1 MKRPRIYSMFLY
13 LFFSLAVGF
22 SFQIEASA
30 HEYRGHSHSPD
41 LDIDAADVGVGDE
54 DSMKKLALHFAEHLA
69 LIQEN
74 PNLSRPEQAKELV
87 ILGQRARELGV
98 FNNGEVYSVLVNPE
112 GYILNHGLYPDLH
125 FKRYF
130 PSFEFRDGS
139 DMRTGEAVQTLLDSE
154 AEDPTCVNYHYDG
167 QDRVACAVSVDVFS
181 AGGRT
186 INVMGFHHAKDDY
199 NLIEKNNPNCD
210 DPLFSLPVTA
220 KQVDDEQDPQKKEE
234 LLVQY
239 VKGLAEKFKERQGRI
254 TSKLLEDE
262 DVLPLFLLATGGV
275 PGSTPE
281 QIQSAGEEL
290 GEKSVQIALR
300 TAGCI
305 ARGDYR
311 EGSIYPF
318 MLDPVEG
325 VATINGLDFHLYGLS
340 ISLTDPDPIQCDGT
354 NILEAF
360 LNAVTDGSGDVA
372 DLADGN
378 NGFVTYHWDHPE
390 TLEDNNEGYLE
401 RNEVPGLSIKKG
413 YIEVVDVTSSEF
425 AALGVPPSLR
435 IVGSGIYLDDAEY
448 CKEDDEGCAIVAT
461 ANTPQSALLNLVLIA
476 SVLFSAV
483 FLRKRV

>member
-1 MKRPRIYSMFLY
+1 MKRPKIYSTFLY
-13 LFFSLAVGF
+13 LFFSLAVVF
-22 SFQIEASA
+22 SFLIETSA

-41 LDIDAADVGVGDE
+41 LDINAADVGVGDE
-54 DSMKKLALHFAEHLA
+54 DSMKKLALHFAKHLA

-87 ILGQRARELGV
+87 ILGQRARERGV
-98 FNNGEVYSVLVNPE
+98 FKNGEVYSVLVNPE

-139 DMRTGEAVQTLLDSE
+139 DMTTGETVQTLLDSE
-154 AEDPTCVNYHYDG
+154 TEDPTCVNYHYDG
-167 QDRVACAVSVDVFS
+167 QDRVACAVEVDVFS

-186 INVMGFHHAKDDY
+186 INVMGFHHAEDDY
-199 NLIEKNNPNCD
+199 NLIEKDNPNCN

-220 KQVDDEQDPQKKEE
+220 KRVNDEQDPEEKER

-239 VKGLAEKFKERQGRI
+239 VEAVAEKLKERQDRI
-254 TSKLLEDE
+254 ASQLLSKYPQLVITATS
-262 DVLPLFLLATGGV
+262 

-281 QIQSAGEEL
+281 EIRSAEEEL
-290 GEKSVQIALR
+290 GEKSVQIALG
-300 TAGCI
+300 TTGCI

-360 LNAVTDGSGDVA
+360 LNAVTDGSGDIA
-372 DLADGN
+372 DLADGK

-401 RNEVPGLSIKKG
+401 RNEVPGLSIKKS
-413 YIEVVDVTSSEF
+413 YIEVIDVTPPF
-425 AALGVPPSLR
+425 APSGTPPSWR

-448 CKEDDEGCAIVAT
+448 CKEDDEGCAIAANT
-461 ANTPQSALLNLVLIA
+461 NTPQSALLNLFLIA

>member
-1 MKRPRIYSMFLY
+1 MKRPKIYSTFLY

-22 SFQIEASA
+22 SFQIEAYA
-30 HEYRGHSHSPD
+30 HEYRDHSHSPG
-41 LDIDAADVGVGDE
+41 LDINAADVGVGDE
-54 DSMKKLALHFAEHLA
+54 DSMKKLALHFAEHIA
-69 LIQEN
+69 LIQAEDS
-74 PNLSRPEQAKELV
+74 NLSRPEQAKELV
-87 ILGQRARELGV
+87 ILGQRARERGV
-98 FNNGEVYSVLVNPE
+98 FNDGDEVYSVLVNPE

-130 PSFEFRDGS
+130 PSFEFKDRN
-139 DMRTGEAVQTLLDSE
+139 DMTTGTVQTLLDSE

-186 INVMGFHHAKDDY
+186 INVMGFHHAEDNY
-199 NLIEKNNPNCD
+199 NLIERDNPNCD

-220 KQVDDEQDPQKKEE
+220 KQVDDEQDPQEKEK
-234 LLVQY
+234 LLVKY
-239 VKGLAEKFKERQGRI
+239 VKAVAGKLKERQDGI
-254 TSKLLEDE
+254 AGQLFED
-262 DVLPLFLLATGGV
+262 DLGLVLLATGNV
-275 PGSTPE
+275 PGSTQE
-281 QIQSAGEEL
+281 QIRSAGEEL
-290 GEKSVQIALR
+290 EEKSVQIALS
-300 TAGCI
+300 TTGCI

-318 MLDPVEG
+318 MLDPVKG

-340 ISLTDPDPIQCDGT
+340 ISLTDPDPIQCDGA

-360 LNAVTDGSGDVA
+360 LNAVTDGSGDTA
-372 DLADGN
+372 DLADGS

-413 YIEVVDVTSSEF
+413 YIEVIDVTPPF
-425 AALGVPPSLR
+425 APSGTPPDWR

-448 CKEDDEGCAIVAT
+448 CKEDDEGCAIAAT
-461 ANTPQSALLNLVLIA
+461 ANTPQSALLNLFLIA